1 MKRYVISS
9 WIDQTKN
16 PFIEHYPMME
26 APIDQPIPE
35 PDTFQGTDQ
44 QDIPQ
49 EIEPS
54 QEPDI
59 QNNQKITNQPQISQN
74 PTQND
79 YYDNNETEDEEP
91 IIDFEV
97 EKMDYIRL
105 SINQKNDEMMDK
117 LIQMR
122 DIEDLTPGQYKFI
135 EDNMQIL
142 SLSRDIDFGDCKK
155 KIYKSIKSQFESL
168 IQGQEETED
177 QYPEEQYPKEPYQNI
192 KQEIPQDIPEE
203 PKTSNQPMDMENIPG
218 QEGQPEVSSYNA
230 AWNLKGI
237 LLKEAPEIE
246 IPDLPGPD
254 NVPSVPGGDSIS
266 GTEVL
271 QIISDEIEK
280 YNEINN
286 VFLKLPSFY
295 SMKSDLFRKI
305 ICSLT
310 NGIQVGSGGTLEDI
324 FIPISEGGDGIKVC
338 TRIYTDFGN
347 IQIGKW
353 SIKYNDPEKYLSESE
368 LEKLNY
374 SGSPEEKEVLRK
386 RVIIE
391 SIAENFKDKVYI
403 VFITNPNT
411 GEIHQIGFNF
421 SNLVRDGWKNGYISV
436 SFKANVGKGEAGVK
450 IDGELIDLQNIEIEF
465 IKENPDKIDKEGR
478 PIKDYIELMNLT
490 NGYLYLSIIREEFD
504 NLINVSQ
511 NGIFYKNK
519 QFDQGREE
527 LLKIQRCIPDIKE
540 ILLKKC

>member
-478 PIKDYIELMNLT
+478 PIKDYI
-490 NGYLYLSIIREEFD
+490 
-504 NLINVSQ
+504 
-511 NGIFYKNK
+511 
-519 QFDQGREE
+519 
-527 LLKIQRCIPDIKE
+527 
-540 ILLKKC
+540 